1 MSRTIKAGCVYRQYT
16 KDGVF
21 IADYKSSRAAFEATG
36 VSVGSIARAAHG
48 ERKTGGG
55 YLWRVVPEDS
65 PKDPIVV
72 DLTSRIGHHDKRP
85 LIQKTLDGEV
95 VGEYLSIA
103 HASRALNISRRSLS
117 CAVSGAQKT
126 AGGYRWEE
134 KKEKELGNYGEK
146 NRCPAGASVRQRFFA
161 HIPQCMP
168 LRGGCASRKK
178 V

>member
-65 PKDPIVV
+65 PKDPIEV

-85 LIQKTLDGEV
+85 LIRKTLDGEV

-126 AGGYRWEE
+126 AGGFRWEE
-134 KKEKELGNYGEK
+134 KTEKE
-146 NRCPAGASVRQRFFA
+146 
-161 HIPQCMP
+161 
-168 LRGGCASRKK
+168 
-178 V
+178 